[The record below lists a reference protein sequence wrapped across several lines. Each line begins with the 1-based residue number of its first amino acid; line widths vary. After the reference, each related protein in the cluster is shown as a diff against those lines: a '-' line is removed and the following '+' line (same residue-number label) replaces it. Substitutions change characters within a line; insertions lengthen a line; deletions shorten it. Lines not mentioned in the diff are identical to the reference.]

1 MSHRSR
7 DFEAMMYAL
16 EDIADAR
23 RRTVER
29 VPARILEGSPD
40 PVDSPLAEQP
50 IPVQQQQEQLDT
62 LLPAQEVNHV
72 GFWDQPS
79 AKQRLAD

>member
-29 VPARILEGSPD
+29 VPTRILEGSPD

-50 IPVQQQQEQLDT
+50 IPVQQQREQLDT
-62 LLPAQEVNHV
+62 LLPAQEEKRR
-72 GFWDQPS
+72 P
-79 AKQRLAD
+79 